1 MYFLTESFF
10 PKKLWVQRLNLKR
23 ITNNLISNAIK
34 HTTNGQIDV
43 SIRLETICVAHFIS
57 DFRIVGAQPMDGKEY
72 ITFEIKD
79 NGNGIKKELMEAIFD
94 NEYFKDFTNKENSD
108 LSGLGLS
115 QCK

>member
-1 MYFLTESFF
+1 
-10 PKKLWVQRLNLKR
+10 
-23 ITNNLISNAIK
+23 
-34 HTTNGQIDV
+34 
-43 SIRLETICVAHFIS
+43 
-57 DFRIVGAQPMDGKEY
+57 MDGKEY

-115 QCK
+115 